1 MKKTNKKTILLSAL
15 IIPVFF
21 SSIFAQMCPSSS
33 QQQAVT
39 LEFWGVFDDSNFIK
53 SFIGQFRKQYSY
65 FTINYHEKDVNTYE
79 KDLIDALAAG
89 RGPDIFFVHNT
100 WLPKHI
106 DKLAAA
112 PETMITPKKVNDNF
126 VDVVGQDFIDNNKVY
141 ALPLFVDSLAL
152 FYNKD
157 LLNSA
162 GIASPPIS
170 WAQFNTAVEKLT
182 QRDSKNNIVR
192 AGAALGTSQNV
203 NRSTDILA
211 MLMMQ
216 SGAKMITDD
225 KNSAAFG
232 QSSTSAN
239 GQSFTPGEQALTF
252 YTNFANPIKK
262 VYTWNQ
268 YQHYSIDAFIEG
280 NAAMMI
286 NYSYQIPVIKARS
299 PHLNFGVVAI
309 PQISSANPSVSF
321 ANYWGLAVSK
331 TAGTK
336 APYAWKFIDWF
347 SSDQENL
354 KNYLQTTQRPTAR
367 RDLIDWQK
375 NDEYLGVFAQ
385 QSLIAKS
392 WWEVDNLAI
401 ETIFAQMIDAVTI
414 KHQAPINALQTAS
427 QQITVLMQ
435 KKKQLQ

>member
-1 MKKTNKKTILLSAL
+1 MKKTNKRTIFLSAL
-15 IIPVFF
+15 VVPVFF
-21 SSIFAQMCPSSS
+21 SSIFAQGCSPS

-39 LEFWGVFDDSNFIK
+39 LEFWGVFDDSNLIK
-53 SFIGQFRKQYSY
+53 PIVEQFRKQYSY
-65 FTINYHEKDVNTYE
+65 FTVNYHEKDVDTYE

-89 RGPDIFFVHNT
+89 RGPDIFFIHNT

-112 PETMITPKKVNDNF
+112 PETMIPVKKVNDTF
-126 VDVVGQDFIDNNKVY
+126 VDVVAQDFVDSNKVY
-141 ALPLFVDSLAL
+141 ALPLSVDSLAL

-162 GIASPPIS
+162 GIASPPAN
-170 WAQFNTAVEKLT
+170 WEQFNSAVEKLT
-182 QRDSKNNIVR
+182 QRDSKNNILR
-192 AGAALGTSQNV
+192 AGAALGTSQNI

-211 MLMMQ
+211 MLMIQ
-216 SGAKMITDD
+216 SGARMILED
-225 KNSAAFG
+225 KSGAAFDL
-232 QSSTSAN
+232 SSTLAN
-239 GQSFTPGEQALTF
+239 NQSFNPGEQALIF
-252 YTNFANPIKK
+252 YTNFANPLKK

-286 NYSYQIPVIKARS
+286 NYSYQIPVVKARS
-299 PHLNFGVVAI
+299 PHLNFGVAAI
-309 PQISSANPSVSF
+309 PQISSDNPSVSF

-336 APYAWKFIDWF
+336 IPYAWKFIDWF

-354 KNYLQTTQRPTAR
+354 KNYLQTTQRPTGR

-414 KHQAPINALQTAS
+414 KHQTPLSALQTAS

>member
-1 MKKTNKKTILLSAL
+1 LSAL

-182 QRDSKNNIVR
+182 QRDSKNNILR